1 MISRKTSILCY
12 GKSDTGKSTQ
22 FRYLAEYI
30 WKKHRRKSRLI
41 ALDRGSLWGPSQD
54 LVDEG
59 IVIPYEFQTASEFNP
74 MAVMRKF
81 RRGEVPKG
89 GIINMPTRVQNNGKV
104 QYKPNTEWLSWEQQP
119 EEDRPLLIGIDSIT
133 SFATSFMS
141 DAKQKNIRM
150 GNESGAAPREEE
162 GEVSGTNTQT
172 HYGDAHLEVLDMM
185 NAIQALPIE
194 IAYFTALE
202 DTGTDDSGGSKRVVL
217 GPATVGKAI
226 VGVIPQRVQ
235 NNFHL
240 TSEGIG
246 AKKIV
251 KAWYSAHPSDIP
263 SLTWPSK
270 VGLLPHE
277 LPEFWKKYP
286 DGNIKLSLE
295 SGIAEF
301 LEWRDAIREK
311 KGTPSK

>member
-1 MISRKTSILCY
+1 MASSKTSILGY

-22 FRYLAEYI
+22 ARYLAEYV
-30 WKKHRRKSRLI
+30 WRKFHRRTRYI
-41 ALDRGSLWGPSQD
+41 ALDRGSLWAPCQD

-59 IVIPYEFQTASEFNP
+59 IVVPIEFQTASEFNP
-74 MAVMRKF
+74 MAVMRKL
-81 RRGEVPKG
+81 RRGEIPKG
-89 GIINMPTRVQNNGKV
+89 GVINMPTRIQNNGKV
-104 QYKPNTEWLSWEQQP
+104 QYKPNTEWIPWDAQ
-119 EEDRPLLIGIDSIT
+119 EDKPGLIVVDSIT

-194 IAYFTALE
+194 LSYFTALE
-202 DTGTDDSGGSKRVVL
+202 DTGTDDSGGTKKTIL
-217 GPATVGKAI
+217 GPQTVGKAI

-235 NNFHL
+235 NNLHL
-240 TSEGIG
+240 TAEGVG
-246 AKKIV
+246 AAKKV
-251 KAWYSAHPSDIP
+251 SAWYSAHPSDIP
-263 SLTWPSK
+263 TLTWPAK

-277 LPEFWKKYP
+277 LPEFWKTYP
-286 DGNIKLSLE
+286 KGFIPLSLDR
-295 SGIAEF
+295 GISEF
-301 LEWRDAIREK
+301 LDWRDSIREK
-311 KGTPSK
+311 KGSK

>member
-12 GKSDTGKSTQ
+12 AKSDCGKSTQ

-30 WKKHRRKSRLI
+30 WKKHKRKSRLI

-59 IVIPYEFQTASEFNP
+59 IVVPIEFQTASEFNP
-74 MAVMRKF
+74 MAIMRKL
-81 RRGEVPKG
+81 RRGEVPRG
-89 GIINMPTRVQNNGKV
+89 GIINMPTRVQSNGKV
-104 QYKPNTEWLSWEQQP
+104 QYKSNTEWLSWDQQP
-119 EEDRPLLIGIDSIT
+119 EEDRPMLIGVDSIT

-162 GEVSGTNTQT
+162 GEISGTNTQT
-172 HYGDAHLEVLDMM
+172 HYGDAHLEVLDMI

-202 DTGTDDSGGSKRVVL
+202 DAGTDDSSGTKKIAL

-226 VGVIPQRVQ
+226 VSVIPQRVQ
-235 NNFHL
+235 NCFHL
-240 TSEGIG
+240 QSEGVAA
-246 AKKIV
+246 AKKV
-251 KAWYSAHPSDIP
+251 QAWYSNHPSDMP
-263 SLTWPSK
+263 TLQWPSK
-270 VGLLPHE
+270 IGLLPHE
-277 LPEFWKKYP
+277 LPEFWKAYP
-286 DGNIKLSLE
+286 KGFIPLSLDK
-295 SGIAEF
+295 GIAEF
-301 LEWRDAIREK
+301 LEWRDAVREK
-311 KGTPSK
+311 KEKVK

>member
-1 MISRKTSILCY
+1 M
-12 GKSDTGKSTQ
+12 
-22 FRYLAEYI
+22 
-30 WKKHRRKSRLI
+30 
-41 ALDRGSLWGPSQD
+41 PS
-54 LVDEG
+54 
-59 IVIPYEFQTASEFNP
+59 
-74 MAVMRKF
+74 
-81 RRGEVPKG
+81 
-89 GIINMPTRVQNNGKV
+89 RVQQNGKV
-104 QYKPNTEWLSWEQQP
+104 QYKPNTIWTPWTDETTKK
-119 EEDRPLLIGIDSIT
+119 IGAIVVDSIT

-185 NAIQALPIE
+185 NAIQSLPIE

-202 DTGTDDSGGSKRVVL
+202 DTGTDDSGGSKRTIL

-240 TSEGIG
+240 SADGIG
-246 AKKIV
+246 AAKKIS
-251 KAWYSAHPSDIP
+251 AWYSAHPSDIP
-263 SLTWPSK
+263 SLQWPSK

-277 LPEFWKKYP
+277 LPEFWKTFPKGFIP
-286 DGNIKLSLE
+286 LSLTK
-295 SGIAEF
+295 GIAEF
-301 LEWRDAIREK
+301 LEWRDSIRTKKEK
-311 KGTPSK
+311 IA